1 MNAPRHP
8 TASLAVAPLLATLA
22 VYFATARARVL
33 ASIWRV
39 LSPLPILGAWLA
51 PGFFFCAT
59 PSTDFDDAARAVA
72 FEGYALTEPTPKAME
87 ALAPALSHGRPTY
100 VHDVAALAVF
110 VESLPAIVTHVELWT
125 PGTSTH
131 RAVSAAH
138 LRAML
143 CGVSGRV
150 VIARAVYRDTE
161 RNQNAPAVV
170 FEGETW
176 RALLRSYD
184 PDAITPTAPRFEP
197 ARPVALACA
206 RCGVVASTR
215 FETAADAHTA
225 ALARRWTLRDTDEG
239 ETYACRPCSAQTSTS
254 TATKEATR

>member
-1 MNAPRHP
+1 MNAPRTP
-8 TASLAVAPLLATLA
+8 TASTVAPLLATLA
-22 VYFATARARVL
+22 VFCATLRARVL
-33 ASIWRV
+33 ASVWRAP
-39 LSPLPILGAWLA
+39 SPFPLFGAWPA
-51 PGFFFCAT
+51 PGFFFAVD
-59 PSTDFDDAARAVA
+59 PADPDEAARAIVA
-72 FEGYALTEPTPKAME
+72 AGYTLTEPTPKAME

-100 VHDVAALAVF
+100 VHDVGALAVF

-206 RCGVVASTR
+206 RCGVVATTR

-239 ETYACRPCSAQTSTS
+239 ETYACRPCSAQTST
-254 TATKEATR
+254 ATKEATR